1 MRIRDWKWMDVQLGM
16 GNACILLHRL
26 IVSSRVRSDCSSRGA
41 VAARRCLLYDPV
53 LDFMNP
59 DQSKYLVIFP
69 YRQTPSWIM
78 DTFLWLDFSLS
89 PAPLRQYA
97 RTSMLYALQ
106 NDEKSNSILDL
117 IPVEPFLLKF
127 KGQEE
132 LQRKKVTSA
141 EYEILGHG

>member
-1 MRIRDWKWMDVQLGM
+1 
-16 GNACILLHRL
+16 
-26 IVSSRVRSDCSSRGA
+26 
-41 VAARRCLLYDPV
+41 
-53 LDFMNP
+53 
-59 DQSKYLVIFP
+59 
-69 YRQTPSWIM
+69 
-78 DTFLWLDFSLS
+78 
-89 PAPLRQYA
+89 
-97 RTSMLYALQ
+97 MLYALQ